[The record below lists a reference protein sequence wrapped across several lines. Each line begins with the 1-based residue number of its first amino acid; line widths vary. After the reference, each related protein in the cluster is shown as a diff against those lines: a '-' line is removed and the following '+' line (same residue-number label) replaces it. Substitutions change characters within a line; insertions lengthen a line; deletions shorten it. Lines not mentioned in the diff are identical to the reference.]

1 MRGEQHMTEGLTS
14 SPFRRDRTRAADQVL
29 DDLRLQI
36 LSGRLVRG
44 TRLPSEKELAAHY
57 DVSSPTVREA
67 LRALSAMSLVEVRHG
82 SGTFVIA
89 ETARLLSTAM
99 AAVVQLERV
108 DILGILDVSEALF
121 ITAMRLGVS
130 AATEED
136 LSALRRATGRFEP
149 DSDGADFAGALNDF
163 LKALVEVSHNP
174 LLIGMSGF
182 LIDTQIALAQDSGR
196 RSPALWQRI
205 AGELIG
211 ERKAILEALETRD
224 SDAAEATVVTYM
236 QRARKLVRENLGT
249 AAQ

>member
-1 MRGEQHMTEGLTS
+1 MSDVLADS
-14 SPFRRDRTRAADQVL
+14 SFRRDRTRAADQVL
-29 DDLRLQI
+29 NDLRLQI
-36 LSGRLVRG
+36 LSGRLARG

-57 DVSSPTVREA
+57 DVSSPTVRES
-67 LRALSAMSLVEVRHG
+67 LRALSAMSLVEIRHG

-89 ETARLLSTAM
+89 ETARLLSAAM

-121 ITAMRLGVS
+121 STAMRLGVS
-130 AATEED
+130 AATDAD
-136 LSALRRATGRFEP
+136 LSELRAAAGRFEP
-149 DSDGADFAGALNDF
+149 DSGGADFAGALNDF
-163 LKALVEVSHNP
+163 LKALVGVSHNP

-211 ERKAILEALETRD
+211 ERKAILEALEARD
-224 SDAAEATVVTYM
+224 SDAAEATVVTYT
-236 QRARKLVRENLGT
+236 QRARELVRENLGEGT
-249 AAQ
+249 Q